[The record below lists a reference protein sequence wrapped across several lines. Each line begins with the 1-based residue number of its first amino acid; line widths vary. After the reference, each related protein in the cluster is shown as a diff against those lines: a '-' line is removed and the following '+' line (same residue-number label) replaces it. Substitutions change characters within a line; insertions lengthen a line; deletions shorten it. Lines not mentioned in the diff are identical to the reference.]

1 MGFILG
7 DVLLRTVSQ
16 SPAPTDNSRFA
27 CSEKRT
33 TGRVL
38 ARKSQKRSSVP
49 ERTENAPMSIYP
61 VALKNVNGNLPH
73 KIHV

>member
-7 DVLLRTVSQ
+7 DVLLRTMSQ

-33 TGRVL
+33 TGRAL
-38 ARKSQKRSSVP
+38 ARKSSEEKFRPRANRKRADGQSIAS
-49 ERTENAPMSIYP
+49 RSDMST
-61 VALKNVNGNLPH
+61 GT
-73 KIHV
+73 